1 MYRFTR
7 IEVVLARTRIS
18 WKICPFFEDQ
28 VMRATSFN
36 RLSFLAIMLLGT
48 PLAMAQ
54 KGMDQININGQFL
67 MAARAGQV
75 ERLNILLKDGAIV
88 NSRDRNG
95 DSALNMA
102 AAKGSVPLVDAL
114 VKAGADV
121 NLANLAGVTPLMGA
135 AFIAN
140 AALVKQLVA
149 AGAKIDPVDRVKKN
163 AATYAAGNGCAECLV
178 ELLRAG
184 TQVNAALENDL
195 TLLMW
200 AAAYGGESS
209 VRLLLAQGADR
220 NLKDKRGKTAA
231 DMALEGNHPGVV
243 ALLKQP

>member
-1 MYRFTR
+1 
-7 IEVVLARTRIS
+7 
-18 WKICPFFEDQ
+18 
-28 VMRATSFN
+28 MRATTFA
-36 RLSFLAIMLLGT
+36 RLGFLSLVLFGT
-48 PLAMAQ
+48 QLALAQ

-67 MAARAGQV
+67 IAARAGQV
-75 ERLNILLKDGAIV
+75 DRLVILLKDGASV
-88 NSRDRNG
+88 DSRDRNG

-102 AAKGSVPLVDAL
+102 AAKGSMPLADVL
-114 VKAGADV
+114 VKAGANV

-135 AFIAN
+135 AFSGHAE
-140 AALVKQLVA
+140 LVRRLLA
-149 AGAKIDPVDRVKKN
+149 AGAKINPVDRVKKN
-163 AATYAAGNGCAECLV
+163 AATYAAGNGCTECLV

-184 TQVNAALENDL
+184 TQVNAPLENDL

-220 NLKDKRGKTAA
+220 DLKDKRGKTAA
-231 DMALEGNHPGVV
+231 DMAFEGNHPGVV

>member
-1 MYRFTR
+1 
-7 IEVVLARTRIS
+7 
-18 WKICPFFEDQ
+18 
-28 VMRATSFN
+28 MRVRAVAGFG
-36 RLSFLAIMLLGT
+36 FLAWMLWGT

-75 ERLNILLKDGAIV
+75 DRLNTLLRDGAIV

-135 AFIAN
+135 AFSAN
-140 AALVKQLVA
+140 AELVRQLVA

-163 AATYAAGNGCAECLV
+163 AATYAAGNGCTECLM

-184 TQVNAALENDL
+184 TQVNAPLENDL

-200 AAAYGGESS
+200 ASAYGGESA